1 MSTLEHHADA
11 GHSPESHHLP
21 PELVAHQQR
30 RAMLLFILAD
40 AVFFACMI
48 FSYFY
53 LRSLNV
59 NGGWLPG
66 TPTAATWL
74 IWLIAGVTV
83 LSALAYRSGELGIR
97 AGSKSRF
104 QTGTLVAL
112 LLLLTSIGLTF
123 YQMHSWPIMMSDG
136 SYASNFIVMTATQLV
151 HLFLVL
157 FIGIGIWSRG
167 GKGKFDNGNDN
178 HVTLVGY
185 YWYWVALAGVLGAL
199 TSFFV

>member
-1 MSTLEHHADA
+1 MSAVEHHADQ

-30 RAMLLFILAD
+30 RAMVLFIVAD

-59 NGGWLPG
+59 NNGWLPG
-66 TPTAATWL
+66 TPTASTGK
-74 IWLIAGVTV
+74 IWLVAGITA
-83 LSALAYRSGELGIR
+83 LSALVYRSGELGIR

-104 QTGTLVAL
+104 QAGTVGAIL
-112 LLLLTSIGLTF
+112 LLLVAIAVTF
-123 YQMHSWPIMMSDG
+123 YQMHTWSILMSDG

-157 FIGIGIWSRG
+157 FIGIGIWIRG
-167 GKGKFDNGNDN
+167 AQGKFDDGQYN

-199 TSFFV
+199 TSLFV

>member
-1 MSTLEHHADA
+1 VSTLEHHAESA
-11 GHSPESHHLP
+11 AESHHLP

-30 RAMLLFILAD
+30 RAMILFIVAD
-40 AVFFACMI
+40 AVFFACML

-59 NGGWLPG
+59 KGGWLPG
-66 TPTAATWL
+66 TPVAAAST

-83 LSALAYRSGELGIR
+83 LSAIAYRAGELGIR
-97 AGSKSRF
+97 SGSRSRLQAG
-104 QTGTLVAL
+104 TMLAL
-112 LLLLTSIGLTF
+112 FLLIISIGLTF
-123 YQMHSWPIMMSDG
+123 YQMHTWSILMSDG
-136 SYASNFIVMTATQLV
+136 SYASNFIVMTGTQLV

-157 FIGIGIWSRG
+157 FIGIGIWSRSAQ
-167 GKGKFDNGNDN
+167 GKFDDGNYN